1 MHQSVMIKKHS
12 ASEDWTVNKTTAEYD
27 IKISEC

>member
-1 MHQSVMIKKHS
+1 MHQSVMIKKHP
-12 ASEDWTVNKTTAEYD
+12 ASEDWTVNKTTEEYD